1 MLKFTLRRVL
11 KGILCVWFIWTLIFF
26 MVRLTGDPTDWM
38 LPDGASDAEIAK
50 LRASMHL
57 DEPLSK
63 QYVDSLTDLFH
74 GEAGQ
79 SYYYKRDVTGLYA
92 ERLATTLKLAVPAFT
107 LAILLGVTLGSYAA
121 IRHNSMGDRIAMSG
135 AVVLY
140 TVPAFCLG
148 IIMIFIFSMKLKLLP
163 SFGSET
169 PLHLIMPMITLAASP
184 MATIARLT
192 RSSMLDTM
200 SREYIDGARMKG
212 IGELALTIRH
222 GLRNSLIPVVTGV
235 GMQLG
240 TILGGAVVV
249 ENVFTW
255 PGMGMLLVTAAK
267 QRDFPT
273 VQFGVL
279 IVALSV
285 TITNILIDIS
295 YGYLDPR
302 IRESFK

>member
-1 MLKFTLRRVL
+1 MLKFTLKRVL
-11 KGILCVWFIWTLIFF
+11 KGILCVWFIWSLIFF

-63 QYVDSLTDLFH
+63 QYIDSLTDLFR

-92 ERLATTLKLAVPAFT
+92 ERLTTTLKLAVPAFT

-121 IRHNSMGDRIAMSG
+121 IRHNSIGDRIAMSS

-148 IIMIFIFSMKLKLLP
+148 IIMIFIFSMKLNILP
-163 SFGSET
+163 SFGTGT
-169 PLHLIMPMITLAASP
+169 PLHLVMPMITLAASP

-200 SREYIDGARMKG
+200 SREDIDGARMKG

-295 YGYLDPR
+295 YGWLDPR